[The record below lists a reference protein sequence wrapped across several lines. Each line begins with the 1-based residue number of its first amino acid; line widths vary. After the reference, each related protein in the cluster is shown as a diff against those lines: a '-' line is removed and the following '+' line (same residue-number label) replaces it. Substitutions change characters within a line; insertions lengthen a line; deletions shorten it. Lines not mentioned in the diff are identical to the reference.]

1 MHCTNLADLAAVL
14 AHHGPSILY
23 RRQQVPPDAVTRYW
37 TVCRQRFD
45 LWHHAMGR
53 YRDLEYEGTTSDLR
67 SWWTSHRPM
76 LEEILVSEM
85 LTRVY
90 AAVGA
95 GLDGDCEKS
104 EIAPVVHSVYLSQL
118 EARNRVLHLMVYGR
132 GNSINEA
139 VQLNRLRGEVERWT
153 DALLGRMAVEQTSP
167 LDYAV
172 SRSRAAA
179 HAEDARSIPPGAAQ
193 DTISWLISAAMRDS
207 LSRCVSSEP
216 SLPQAN
222 REVAEAVMLCLRPDL
237 FDSVGMFKSL
247 WLHRLEAGA
256 DHTDRVLRQLSA
268 SDLTRGDKL
277 SGYEAIRTPGVLR
290 RLL

>member
-1 MHCTNLADLAAVL
+1 MHCLDLADLAALL

-23 RRQQVPPDAVTRYW
+23 RRQQVPAQAVTRYW

-53 YRDLEYEGTTSDLR
+53 YRDLEQHGTAAELR
-67 SWWTSHRPM
+67 SWWSNHRPL

-95 GLDGDCEKS
+95 GLDVGCEKS
-104 EIAPVVHSVYLSQL
+104 EIAPVVHSVYLSQI

-132 GNSINEA
+132 GNSIHEA

-153 DALLGRMAVEQTSP
+153 DALIGRMAMEQTAP
-167 LDYAV
+167 LKYAV
-172 SRSRAAA
+172 SHSRAIA
-179 HAEDARSIPPGAAQ
+179 HAEDARENPQGPAR
-193 DTISWLISAAMRDS
+193 DTIDWLISATMRDS
-207 LSRCVSSEP
+207 LSRCINKQA

-237 FDSVGMFKSL
+237 FDSVGMLKSL
-247 WLHRLEAGA
+247 WLHRLEAGT
-256 DHTDRVLRQLSA
+256 DQTDRVLHQLSG
-268 SDLTRGDKL
+268 SDLARQDKL
-277 SGYEAIRTPGVLR
+277 SSFEAIRDSRVLR
-290 RLL
+290 RLM